1 MKQVWVLLNDN
12 FVLGCYSS
20 EVKAERAM
28 SKREQDDE
36 ADGDDD
42 RPWARRFTYYT
53 VQESEVDEV

>member
-28 SKREQDDE
+28 SKRYEEDE
-36 ADGDDD
+36 ADGKT
-42 RPWARRFTYYT
+42 TYYDIT
-53 VQESEVDEV
+53 ESEVDEVSYEW